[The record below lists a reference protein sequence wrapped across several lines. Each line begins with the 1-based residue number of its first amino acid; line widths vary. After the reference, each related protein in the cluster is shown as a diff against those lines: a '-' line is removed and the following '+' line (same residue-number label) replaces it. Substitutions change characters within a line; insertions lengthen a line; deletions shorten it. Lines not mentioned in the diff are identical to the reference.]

1 MRLDLSHYLPKF
13 AIDVPIR
20 SPHRWPRR
28 TTLAWIAGVGLAS
41 LAAIV
46 ALLPTLMSARYR
58 AAGEAALASD
68 AASATIAF
76 QQALR
81 WFPNNPEIHRALAQ
95 SYLRLNQPQ
104 EAIDMLEQAY
114 RLQPASLLIR
124 QELAQA
130 YEASGQLERADGMW
144 AALGLSAPSLLQL
157 GEQARAKKQI
167 HEALLWYE
175 RARRVAPDAGDSHY
189 FAGLAYRDTKQFD
202 LAIQQWLKASQLS
215 PNNRDIWYELGQAY
229 SARKEW
235 GLALHAYKQ
244 GLKGDLGRIG
254 PSALYYQLG
263 YLLQHEIEP
272 HDLVGAWE
280 FYQQAIT
287 LNDFANQGALLAD
300 AYYQRGN
307 LLTAQQR
314 WDAAS
319 QEYRLAIQIRPKHY
333 WAHIT
338 LADALW
344 HLGQRDAAYET
355 AYAAITLAPDAK
367 YAYRLVGNFYR
378 FEGKVEDAREMFTK
392 VITLDPRDQAARDVL
407 ETLR

>member
-1 MRLDLSHYLPKF
+1 MRLDLSHYLSKF

-20 SPHRWPRR
+20 SSQRRPRR
-28 TTLAWIAGVGLAS
+28 AILAWIAGLGLVGLA
-41 LAAIV
+41 AIA
-46 ALLPTLMSARYR
+46 ALLPVQMSASYQ
-58 AAGEAALASD
+58 AAGEAALSGD
-68 AASATIAF
+68 VASAALAF

-81 WFPNNPEIHRALAQ
+81 WSPNNPQIHRALAQ
-95 SYLRLNQPQ
+95 SYLQLNRPQ
-104 EAIDMLEQAY
+104 EAIDVLEQAY

-144 AALGLSAPSLLQL
+144 AALGLSAPNLLQL

-175 RARRVAPDAGDSHY
+175 RARRVAPGAGDSHY

-215 PNNRDIWYELGQAY
+215 PNNRDVWYELGQAY
-229 SARKEW
+229 NARKEW
-235 GLALHAYKQ
+235 GAAQHAYEQ

-254 PSALYYQLG
+254 LSTLYYQLG

-300 AYYQRGN
+300 AYYQRGS
-307 LLTAQQR
+307 LLSAQQR
-314 WDAAS
+314 WEAAA
-319 QEYRLAIQIRPKHY
+319 QEYGLAIQLRPKHY

-355 AYAAITLAPDAK
+355 AFAAIALAPDAK

-378 FEGKVEDAREMFTK
+378 FEGKIADAREMFTK
-392 VITLDPRDQAARDVL
+392 VVTLDPQDQAARDIL
-407 ETLR
+407 ETLP